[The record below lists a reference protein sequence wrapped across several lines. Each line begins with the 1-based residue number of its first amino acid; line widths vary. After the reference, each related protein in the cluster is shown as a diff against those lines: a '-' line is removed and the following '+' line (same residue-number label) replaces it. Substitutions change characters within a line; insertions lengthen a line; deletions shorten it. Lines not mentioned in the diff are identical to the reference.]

1 MAIARYAERTGFPVH
16 DVVWYQAW
24 GAFKLAV
31 ILQQIYIRW
40 LRGQTQ
46 DRRFA
51 PLIDR
56 GRTITGL
63 LGRRTRHIGLPSRH
77 RLMPAPDPGQ
87 TFEVPAVIMSPGHA
101 VRVQSHRWMRRM
113 LRREQLDLENMST
126 TGLREFHDRMV
137 RRILCVNG
145 LWLLFVVIV
154 MFWSLNIGAI
164 FVIITAIK
172 YWYDYNDTESLTIY
186 DSLLSLISSIL
197 ARKGEDRNN
206 DN

>member
-1 MAIARYAERTGFPVH
+1 
-16 DVVWYQAW
+16 
-24 GAFKLAV
+24 
-31 ILQQIYIRW
+31 
-40 LRGQTQ
+40 
-46 DRRFA
+46 
-51 PLIDR
+51 
-56 GRTITGL
+56 
-63 LGRRTRHIGLPSRH
+63 
-77 RLMPAPDPGQ
+77 
-87 TFEVPAVIMSPGHA
+87 
-101 VRVQSHRWMRRM
+101 
-113 LRREQLDLENMST
+113 MST
-126 TGLREFHDRMV
+126 TELGAFHDRMV